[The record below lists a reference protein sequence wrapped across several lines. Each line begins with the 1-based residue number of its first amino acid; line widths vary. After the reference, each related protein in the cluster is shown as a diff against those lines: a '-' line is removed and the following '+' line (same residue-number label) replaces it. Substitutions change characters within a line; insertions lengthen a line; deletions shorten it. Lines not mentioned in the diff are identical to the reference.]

1 MDIDQKL
8 RSVEEY
14 LRKHQGEENEALGLL
29 KDLYGICQKLK
40 DQASI
45 DFLTGLFNRRTFEK
59 QLELAVERARRDRST
74 FSLILMDIDHF
85 KKINDLYGHL
95 VGDEVLRKI
104 GYLIRSTIRKI
115 DIPARYGGEEF
126 AIILPGTGF
135 DGALSAAWRIKRRLD
150 ENNFGTPDRPIKI
163 TVSMGLG
170 TYRPLLGLS
179 AKEFLDKV
187 DKLLYAAKQKGR
199 NLIVHE
205 RESGLDESYLEG
217 LSQEEKEALVKG
229 VRPYDD

>member
-1 MDIDQKL
+1 MDIEKTL
-8 RSVEEY
+8 RRVEDF
-14 LRKHQGEENEALGLL
+14 LRQHRDEDDEAIRLL
-29 KDLYGICQKLK
+29 RELYEICQKLR

-59 QLELAVERARRDRST
+59 QLELAVERAKRDRSI
-74 FSLILMDIDHF
+74 FSLILLDIDHF

-104 GYLIRSTIRKI
+104 GHLIKSTIRKI

-135 DGALSAAWRIKRRLD
+135 DGALSAAWRLKRRLD
-150 ENNFGTPDRPIKI
+150 ETNFGTPDRPIKI
-163 TVSMGLG
+163 TVSMGVG

-179 AKEFLDKV
+179 AKEFLEKV
-187 DKLLYAAKQKGR
+187 DRLLYAAKQRGR

-205 RESGLDESYLEG
+205 KEAALEESRLEG